1 MIQLSLSIDEVNKI
15 LEALG
20 NQPYVEVFQLINK
33 IQQQAS
39 SQLQENENRSSSIL
53 SSQKSS

>member
-1 MIQLSLSIDEVNKI
+1 MIELSLSIEEVNKI

-20 NQPYVEVFQLINK
+20 DQPYVEVFHLINK

-39 SQLQENENRSSSIL
+39 SQLQENENRSSSNL
-53 SSQKSS
+53 PPQKSS